1 MLPLETRGPRPWISE
16 AEVVGFL
23 IECCVPACPVPS
35 AHPYPHMP
43 QGSEGVAVGVA
54 WLHTLETSSLAP
66 WDSGIVRGG
75 EGRWSY
81 LG

>member
-1 MLPLETRGPRPWISE
+1 
-16 AEVVGFL
+16 
-23 IECCVPACPVPS
+23 
-35 AHPYPHMP
+35 MP
-43 QGSEGVAVGVA
+43 QGSEGVGVGVA

-66 WDSGIVRGG
+66 WDGGIVRGG